1 MSGVFQYFYYYFMIK
16 AFQASASTVILPF
29 LQVSALVITK
39 TSGLLSFLASS
50 FYRLFQGKPMLEKP
64 KDLACFLFLFLG
76 GLLPAMRGQL
86 GNLRKKE
93 FWRQKFMKFAL
104 LAGFCNSI
112 YSLSL
117 SAFEN
122 DQGTRQQ
129 FSLVKNF
136 EFFSLTRYLF
146 LLSKESFSQEF
157 LSSNFLSLLRS
168 KRMFFS

>member
-1 MSGVFQYFYYYFMIK
+1 
-16 AFQASASTVILPF
+16 
-29 LQVSALVITK
+29 
-39 TSGLLSFLASS
+39 
-50 FYRLFQGKPMLEKP
+50 
-64 KDLACFLFLFLG
+64 
-76 GLLPAMRGQL
+76 
-86 GNLRKKE
+86 
-93 FWRQKFMKFAL
+93 MKFAL

-146 LLSKESFSQEF
+146 LLSKESFS
-157 LSSNFLSLLRS
+157 
-168 KRMFFS
+168 